1 MRRGAYKF
9 RTRPPAVRFKEN
21 GFQPGE
27 LTLADG
33 CAMWRGMSCS
43 PPCIILHRP
52 QLGENI
58 GSAARVMLNFG
69 LTEMRLVEPRDGW
82 PNPAAGP
89 LSAGA
94 LDAGVSV
101 ESFETVEAAL
111 ADLELVLATTARPR
125 GMEKPVVD
133 AAQGVEMIKSRG
145 LKTGILFGAENHG
158 LPSEI
163 VGLADAILTYPVNPE
178 FASLNLAQAV
188 GVLCASWGASQ
199 GAVGRW
205 QGEKAGVD
213 VPAPREDLI
222 RMFEHLEDELERAG
236 YFYPADK
243 TPLMK
248 TNIRNAFI
256 RGNWTIQEVRTF
268 RGAIKALALGRG
280 KARIQRDD

>member
-1 MRRGAYKF
+1 MK
-9 RTRPPAVRFKEN
+9 
-21 GFQPGE
+21 
-27 LTLADG
+27 TLD
-33 CAMWRGMSCS
+33 
-43 PPCIILHRP
+43 PVIILHHP

-69 LTEMRLVEPRDGW
+69 LTNLRLVAPRDGW
-82 PNPAAGP
+82 PNPAADP

-94 LDAGVSV
+94 FDAGIVV
-101 ESFETVEAAL
+101 EVFETVEAAI
-111 ADLELVLATTARPR
+111 ADLGTVLATTARPR
-125 GMEKPVVD
+125 GMEKRVVD
-133 AAQGVEMIKSRG
+133 AVGGVELIRQRG

-163 VGLADAILTYPVNPE
+163 VGLADAILTYPVNSS

-188 GVLCASWGASQ
+188 GVFCASWGASQ

-205 QGEKAGVD
+205 EGEKAGIEP
-213 VPAPREDLI
+213 PAPKEDLI
-222 RMFEHLEDELERAG
+222 RMFEHLEEELERAG
-236 YFYPADK
+236 YFFPPDK

-256 RGNWTIQEVRTF
+256 RGDWTTQEVRTF

-280 KARIQRDD
+280 QARIKRPD